1 MDGHGDTARVV
12 RRTIVIGLIA
22 FLTVV
27 DLFATQAIL
36 PSLTQAYQVT
46 PAAMSFAVNAST
58 MGMAVAGLTVAFF
71 SRRIDRRIGIL
82 ISLCVLAIPT
92 ALLAIAPDITTF
104 MVLRITQGLCMASA
118 FTLTLAYLGEEC
130 SAMDAG
136 GAFAAYITGNV
147 ASNLVGRLISAGVA
161 DHFGLAANFYF
172 FSALNLAGAVL
183 VYFTV
188 RTTMPILPVGEA
200 YSSPLE
206 IWSKHLRNPPLV
218 ASFGIGFCILFAFI
232 GTFTYVNFVLVREP
246 LSLGSMELGLVYF
259 VFLPSIVTTPF
270 AGAAVRRY
278 GTRPTFWTALA
289 LAGLGLPLLLQP
301 NLKSVIVGLML
312 VGVGTFF
319 AQAAATGFV
328 GRAATADRGSAS
340 GIYLGCYFLG
350 GLIGTAVLGQIFDRL
365 GWGSCVAGIALALVT
380 AALLA
385 VGLRLQFDK
394 VR

>member
-1 MDGHGDTARVV
+1 M
-12 RRTIVIGLIA
+12 
-22 FLTVV
+22 
-27 DLFATQAIL
+27 
-36 PSLTQAYQVT
+36 
-46 PAAMSFAVNAST
+46 
-58 MGMAVAGLTVAFF
+58 
-71 SRRIDRRIGIL
+71 GIL

-147 ASNLVGRLISAGVA
+147 ASNLIGRLISAGVA

-188 RTTMPILPVGEA
+188 RTTMPIIPAGET
-200 YSSPLE
+200 SSSTPLE
-206 IWSKHLRNPPLV
+206 IWSKHLRNPPLL

-246 LSLGSMELGLVYF
+246 ISLGRMELGLVYF

-301 NLKSVIVGLML
+301 NLLSVVIGLML

-365 GWGSCVAGIALALVT
+365 GWVSCVAGIALALVT

-385 VGLRLQFDK
+385 VGLRLQSDT

>member
-1 MDGHGDTARVV
+1 MEGGGTKFVCAVGSGPDDLQEEIRFPTTTPEETLTRAVDFFKRYQPAA
-12 RRTIVIGLIA
+12 IGVA
-22 FLTVV
+22 SFGPV
-27 DLFATQAIL
+27 DLHPQSPTYGYITATPKPGWSHTDVLGAFKREFNCPL
-36 PSLTQAYQVT
+36 VFETD
-46 PAAMSFAVNAST
+46 VNA
-58 MGMAVAGLTVAFF
+58 AAFGEF
-71 SRRIDRRIGIL
+71 TWIKANR
-82 ISLCVLAIPT
+82 
-92 ALLAIAPDITTF
+92 ALE
-104 MVLRITQGLCMASA
+104 S
-118 FTLTLAYLGEEC
+118 
-130 SAMDAG
+130 
-136 GAFAAYITGNV
+136 
-147 ASNLVGRLISAGVA
+147 
-161 DHFGLAANFYF
+161 
-172 FSALNLAGAVL
+172 L
-183 VYFTV
+183 VYFTIEKTPPMKDMG
-188 RTTMPILPVGEA
+188 RGMSSHFEA
-200 YSSPLE
+200 WIMHLKSP
-206 IWSKHLRNPPLV
+206 SLR
-218 ASFGIGFCILFAFI
+218 ASFAIGFCILFAFI